1 MMREPTQAL
10 DAWGRV
16 FSMPRDIAEGSD
28 SEKAAWAVG
37 LLTGMAGDSGVEVKD
52 ITVENTAKTYEKLE
66 IHQSSPQVY
75 AVLTGS
81 VRVPV
86 APELDGGK
94 VRFCEVASGQALVV
108 RAGVWHAGAVGVNV
122 PARLVVVLRKGT
134 TETDTKKSSVS
145 PVVRW
150 GSCS

>member
-1 MMREPTQAL
+1 MMREPTQAP

-16 FSMPRDIAEGSD
+16 FSMPQDIAEGSD

-37 LLTGMAGDSGVEVKD
+37 LLTGMVGDSDVEVKD
-52 ITVENTAKTYEKLE
+52 ITIENTEKTYEKLE

-86 APELDGGK
+86 ALELNGNK

-108 RAGVWHAGAVGVNV
+108 RAGVWHASAVGVDL
-122 PARLVVVLRKGT
+122 PAKLVVVLRKGT
-134 TETDTKKSSVS
+134 SETDTTKLPVS
-145 PVVRW
+145 PVVGW
-150 GSCS
+150 GSTS

>member
-1 MMREPTQAL
+1 MMRGPTQTL
-10 DAWGRV
+10 DQWGRV
-16 FSMPRDIAEGSD
+16 FSMPRDIAGGSD

-37 LLTGMAGDSGVEVKD
+37 LLTGMAGDSDVEVKD

-66 IHQSSPQVY
+66 IHQLSPQVY

-94 VRFCEVASGQALVV
+94 VRFCEVASGHALVV
-108 RAGVWHAGAVGVNV
+108 RAGVWHASAVGVDV
-122 PARLVVVLRKGT
+122 PAKLIVVLRKGT
-134 TETDTKKSSVS
+134 TETDTTKRPVS
-145 PVVRW
+145 PVVEW
-150 GSCS
+150 GSRS